1 MSEAEI
7 LARVEGAVGRITL
20 NRPKALHA
28 LNTAMCTQMSAAL
41 IGFAEDPKVAFV
53 LLDHAEGTR
62 GFCAGGDIRLLAE
75 SGRGDGAAADAFF
88 RVEYRLNH
96 QISMFPKPYV
106 AVLDGITMGGG
117 FGVSVHG
124 SHRIATEA
132 TVFAMPET
140 AIGLIPDVGGGYVLP
155 RLAGE
160 IGMWLALTGLR
171 LKGADVV
178 QGGIAT
184 HFVPGPVLPAMKSA
198 LLAASSADGVEAV
211 LPEFTTPPAA
221 ASFAP
226 QRGLIDHCFGGDSVE
241 DILARLGA
249 QDDPWAAATHADL
262 LTKSPQALKVT
273 FRQMREGRALASL
286 AEALEREFRIASRCV
301 RRHDFAEGV
310 RALIIDKDNA
320 PRWNPTK
327 LEDVSADLLDSIFA
341 PLPESEMW
349 TPLASAVPG
358 NSRQ

>member
-28 LNTAMCTQMSAAL
+28 LNSAMCAQMSAAL
-41 IGFAEDPKVAFV
+41 TAFAEDPKVAFV

-96 QISMFPKPYV
+96 QISMFPKLYV

-178 QGGIAT
+178 QAGIAT
-184 HFVPGPVLPAMKSA
+184 HFVPGAALPALKSA
-198 LLAASSADGVEAV
+198 LLAATLAEAVEAV
-211 LPEFTTPPAA
+211 LGDFVTPPAA

-241 DILARLGA
+241 DILARLA
-249 QDDPWAAATHADL
+249 SQNDPWAAATHADL

-273 FRQMREGRALASL
+273 FRQMREGRALGSL

-320 PRWNPTK
+320 PRWNPAR
-327 LEDVSADLLDSIFA
+327 LEDVSADLLDAIFA
-341 PLPESEMW
+341 PLPEAETW
-349 TPLASAVPG
+349 TPLASALPG